1 MSTQGMKIRA
11 LLAQYEAEKLNALAT
26 LEVYLLNSTGI
37 GEHPQILEE
46 MDKLIDKLS
55 TAEGKLE
62 TLKRY
67 VVEDK
72 PNTGNTGVTGAPAL

>member
-1 MSTQGMKIRA
+1 MKIKA
-11 LLAQYEAEKLNALAT
+11 LIARYEADKLDALAT
-26 LEVYLLNSTGI
+26 LEVYLLNSAGI

-67 VVEDK
+67 VVEEK
-72 PNTGNTGVTGAPAL
+72 PANGGGVQGAPIQ

>member
-1 MSTQGMKIRA
+1 MKIKA
-11 LLAQYEAEKLNALAT
+11 LIARYEADKLDALAT
-26 LEVYLLNSTGI
+26 LEVYLLNSAGI

-72 PNTGNTGVTGAPAL
+72 PATGGVTGAPAQ